1 MRFSETEKKQLI
13 IFAAVAYGIT
23 YVLGLLMW
31 YGNSTGADLS
41 AFPMPRCFIRRREL
55 CWLICLPGGETGMCQ
70 DLLCD
75 FPCDHSPH
83 DPLCPGFCIY
93 ASEHTGGTDGNVGMD
108 DTGPGGTDPGKY
120 CILDHPSGVR
130 KRKKGSLGTSVEE
143 LEKIDFM
150 YAFVLWA
157 LQSPHGNFL
166 CPGRTDRR
174 ICPVV
179 DPAFYLA
186 LSGYTDREFLP
197 GSGSLF
203 R

>member
-1 MRFSETEKKQLI
+1 MVWKQHRRRPERLSQCPD
-13 IFAAVAYGIT
+13 ALSGGGSYAG
-23 YVLGLLMW
+23 
-31 YGNSTGADLS
+31 LS
-41 AFPMPRCFIRRREL
+41 AYQAGRQECA
-55 CWLICLPGGETGMCQ
+55 Q